1 MRLKYFFIGCLMTIM
16 LFLIVNIFV
25 VINNSDTVIIKKY
38 ENFQESIDKIDKK
51 ISKVKDEECKASL
64 VKMSNNI
71 KRTNFNENISVD
83 DYYKAYF
90 SEDEFLNIYSEV
102 EDNCHIIEDNSRYV
116 LALSSYTFPSSIKLR
131 YNLKH
136 EIRFKDRKS
145 RNELEKSQDEVGSYT
160 SKVLELRVINELL
173 EGIKA

>member
-102 EDNCHIIEDNSRYV
+102 
-116 LALSSYTFPSSIKLR
+116 
-131 YNLKH
+131 
-136 EIRFKDRKS
+136 
-145 RNELEKSQDEVGSYT
+145 
-160 SKVLELRVINELL
+160 
-173 EGIKA
+173 